1 MRTYI
6 KTTLLIIGLLTGLRV
21 SAQISPM
28 KSQYYQNPYLVN
40 AAMAGYNGKLNVF
53 ANYSDQWNKIDGAPV
68 LMSFSL
74 AGRITEKASVGF
86 NYMSDKAGLLRRS
99 QAMGSYA
106 YKVNL
111 NDEQSLRFGISLS
124 WAQNRFDQG
133 DATPNGNLDPALAA
147 YNNQRNY
154 LDGNFGVAYIGKKI
168 EAQFSYLNLNQRRQ
182 NQFSAVNYATF
193 YSALSY
199 KIDLV
204 NDGSLMLK
212 PLIAYRGVK
221 GFENQWDIATEL
233 SIEQLKLYTMYH
245 SNKTFTGGFGFLHQ
259 KKLLLSVMYST
270 EPQGL
275 QGLTGGQFDLVLGY
289 QF

>member
-1 MRTYI
+1 MRKYI
-6 KTTLLIIGLLTGLRV
+6 KTILLMIAVLMGEKV

-28 KSQYYQNPYLVN
+28 KSQYFQNPYLVN

-53 ANYSDQWNKIDGAPV
+53 ANYSNQWNRIDGSPI
-68 LMSFSL
+68 LMSFSA
-74 AGRITEKASVGF
+74 AGRLTEKAAVGF

-111 NDEQSLRFGISLS
+111 NDEQSLRFGVSLS

-133 DATPNGNLDPALAA
+133 DATSNGNLDPAFAF
-147 YNNQRNY
+147 YNNQRDY
-154 LDGNFGVAYIGKKI
+154 LDGNFGAAYISKRF
-168 EAQFSYLNLNQRRQ
+168 EAQFSYLNLNNKRQ

-199 KIDLV
+199 RIDLV

-221 GFENQWDIATEL
+221 GFENQWDVATEL

-245 SNKTFTGGFGFLHQ
+245 SNKSFTGGFGFLHQ
-259 KKLLLSVMYST
+259 KKLLLSIMYST

-275 QGLTGGQFDLVLGY
+275 QGLTGGQFDLVMGY